1 MLYVFTTTRYASRR
15 MYVYKAYKNYGLDV
29 NEMKPFKYEKREYDS
44 EAAIVDRIRNAVDK
58 MSMYQEDYYFFTL
71 SSLEFA
77 TIRMLVKQTAIP
89 GGVKVIVFGEKGE
102 IVEEYEINEYGGCDV
117 LGDFDIFDTH
127 HDVLSAL
134 L

>member
-15 MYVYKAYKNYGLDV
+15 MYVYKAYKKYGLDV
-29 NEMKPFKYEKREYDS
+29 DEMKPFKYEKREYDS

-77 TIRMLVKQTAIP
+77 TIRMLVKQNAIP
-89 GGVKVIVFGEKGE
+89 GGVKVIVFGEKSE
-102 IVEEYEINEYGGCDV
+102 IVEEYEIDEHGGCDV
-117 LGDFDIFDTH
+117 LGDFDIFDTL
-127 HDVLSAL
+127 DNIQDGIL
-134 L
+134 

>member
-77 TIRMLVKQTAIP
+77 TIRMLVKQNAIP
-89 GGVKVIVFGEKGE
+89 GGVKVVVFGDKCDILGE
-102 IVEEYEINEYGGCDV
+102 YSIDKDGRCDV
-117 LGDFDIFDTH
+117 FGDYDIFDA
-127 HDVLSAL
+127 HDTILSEL